1 MKPTCFL
8 IYIYIDFDHV
18 SEKHSWGNIDDS
30 MSKSE
35 SDNPPP
41 YTIYRLE
48 YVIRYAISIIDQHTT
63 SR

>member
-1 MKPTCFL
+1 M
-8 IYIYIDFDHV
+8 
-18 SEKHSWGNIDDS
+18 GNIDDS